1 MSRFNNLEIGQ
12 VDRKENQGDVVRDE
26 AWHLAEAANLYQS
39 GRYDLALR
47 SYSRVLEHN
56 SSNAH
61 AWCSQVRM
69 LVELGE
75 YREAKLWVD
84 KALERFPKDPE
95 LLAAKAVVLART
107 GEFGAALAFSD
118 AAFEERGDSPHV
130 WLARGEVLLSRDDSG
145 APYCFERALSLG
157 PRDWMLHW
165 LAARIHAF
173 YRRFAQA
180 LAHARRAVELAPE
193 RAVAWLEVARHELA
207 LGLSDQARRSLAQ
220 ATQIDGAIPGAQ
232 QLILDLAD
240 TGPFSRLL
248 RRLRSPFA

>member
-95 LLAAKAVVLART
+95 LLAAKAVVLARV
-107 GEFGAALAFSD
+107 GEPG
-118 AAFEERGDSPHV
+118 R
-130 WLARGEVLLSRDDSG
+130 
-145 APYCFERALSLG
+145 G
-157 PRDWMLHW
+157 PR
-165 LAARIHAF
+165 
-173 YRRFAQA
+173 
-180 LAHARRAVELAPE
+180 
-193 RAVAWLEVARHELA
+193 
-207 LGLSDQARRSLAQ
+207 GLRSLCQ
-220 ATQIDGAIPGAQ
+220 
-232 QLILDLAD
+232 
-240 TGPFSRLL
+240 LL
-248 RRLRSPFA
+248 REHVQVIGNNRFYFGYCSHGTNSAMLFAGTTSTFAPSE